1 MVTVIASACSAFGLT
16 VSDAKTNIMCLQSNG
31 EGHVPFTVT
40 AAGQVY
46 NQTVEFVCLGGAI
59 SADWDLRSVESRGHG
74 RDSDGIRWKSMT
86 VRVSV
91 YA

>member
-1 MVTVIASACSAFGLT
+1 MWGMLYADDTGIVSRSPEGLEKMVTVIASACSAFGLT

-46 NQTVEFVCLGGAI
+46 NQTVEFVCLGGTI
-59 SADWDLRSVESRGHG
+59 STDW
-74 RDSDGIRWKSMT
+74 T
-86 VRVSV
+86 
-91 YA
+91 